1 MWKDAKTQMQFSWCE
16 GEVEK
21 HYKDYEDALGE
32 GTFSLSNPG
41 IWGITEGKRVS
52 ELELTDRLFYQH
64 LEQSLGP
71 EKLMRMELL

>member
-1 MWKDAKTQMQFSWCE
+1 MKGE
-16 GEVEK
+16 GEVERADK
-21 HYKDYEDALGE
+21 HFEDHEDALGE